1 MPSNSVIKAEL
12 KKKKTCMQK
21 VLIFEKNLFTSWI
34 WIWDLL
40 NASQLLYPLSHMA
53 VVFNGMLLKFS
64 PLLCLQP
71 AAEHNLITALTR
83 SDKREAGGWWVYDV
97 RQLMCCYEQSQVSYW
112 HDGRTDRQID
122 GRIDRR
128 TAFQLYIYRL
138 PYCIIETCRWKRV
151 PLGPDNK
158 IIPFP
163 MFDAATY

>member
-1 MPSNSVIKAEL
+1 MYAKSIDFQ
-12 KKKKTCMQK
+12 KKPCSPPG
-21 VLIFEKNLFTSWI
+21 LEPATSWMEVSCTTHWTI
-34 WIWDLL
+34 C
-40 NASQLLYPLSHMA
+40 A
-53 VVFNGMLLKFS
+53 VVFDRVLLKFS